1 MANLASVCPYHHQLL
16 IPHGDYVLEGNPN
29 TPDGLALRNVT
40 KEERERVRK
49 LSPRAA

>member
-1 MANLASVCPYHHQLL
+1 MANLASVCPYHHGLL
-16 IPHGDYVLEGNPN
+16 IPHGEYVLEGNPT
-29 TPDGLALRNVT
+29 TPDGLTLRNVT